1 MDPKNL
7 SQQERETPA
16 GDRRRFYAATWEGQY
31 IWGATAGI
39 LRSAVRPALRRGQW
53 PEMTETLPTQ
63 PWMTHPATRAVIAAL
78 EGAGGEGCARF
89 VGGCVRN
96 TLLRKPVGD
105 IDIATSLTPDA
116 VSDALK
122 NAGLKAVPTGIEH
135 GTVTAVAQ
143 GKPFEIT
150 TLRRD
155 VETDG
160 RRAVVAFTTD
170 WAEDAQRRDFR
181 LNALYAD
188 PAGALYDPTGGGL
201 ADAHAGRIVFVGD
214 AETRIREDGLRIL
227 RFFRFNAWYGRG
239 EAGCGGACCLR
250 GAQGDLIGILSAER
264 VSAELLKLLAAEDPR
279 GVVRLMAQTGVL
291 AVVLPEAQG
300 LDRFERLVT
309 IETEMLFTEDALLR
323 LAALMPD
330 DPAKAAALAERLRL
344 SNAQR
349 DRLIAALTPEPPLV
363 SWMSPKE
370 TRRLVYRLGAQALC
384 DRVTL
389 SWAASDRP
397 AATTQWRALLPTA
410 QSWTPPRFP
419 LSGEEVMAA
428 GVAKGPLV
436 GEVMREVEAWWVEND
451 FITDKLAL
459 IERLK
464 AVAQGMAY

>member
-1 MDPKNL
+1 
-7 SQQERETPA
+7 
-16 GDRRRFYAATWEGQY
+16 
-31 IWGATAGI
+31 
-39 LRSAVRPALRRGQW
+39 
-53 PEMTETLPTQ
+53 MTETLPFQ
-63 PWMTHPATRAVIAAL
+63 PWTTHPATRAVIAAL
-78 EGAGGEGCARF
+78 EAAGGEGCARF

-96 TLLRKPVGD
+96 ALLRRPVSD
-105 IDIATSLTPDA
+105 IDIATLLTPDA
-116 VSDALK
+116 VSKALTA
-122 NAGLKAVPTGIEH
+122 AGLKAIPTGIDH
-135 GTVTAVAQ
+135 GTITAVAQ

-188 PAGALYDPTGGGL
+188 PAGQLYDPTGGGL
-201 ADAHAGRIVFVGD
+201 ADVHGGRIVFVGD
-214 AETRIREDGLRIL
+214 AETRIREDALRIL

-239 EAGCGGACCLR
+239 EPDAAGLAACAALR
-250 GAQGDLIGILSAER
+250 ERIANLSAER

-291 AVVLPEAQG
+291 AVVLPEATG
-300 LDRFERLVT
+300 LERFEKLVG
-309 IETEMLFTEDALLR
+309 IETEMLFTEDAVLR
-323 LAALMPD
+323 LAALLPD
-330 DPAKAAALAERLRL
+330 DPALAARLAERLRL

-349 DRLIAALTPEPPLV
+349 DRLVAALNPEPKLI

-370 TRRLVYRLGAQALC
+370 TRRLVYRLGAEPFC

-389 SWAASDRP
+389 GWAASDRP

-410 QSWTPPRFP
+410 RSWTPPRFP
-419 LSGEEVMAA
+419 LSGDEVMAA

-451 FITDKLAL
+451 FPSDKLAL